1 MLADL
6 YIYYMDTVRN
16 MHACRHEGC
25 RPNSVHSFVA
35 TAPPDHVLTRV
46 KLRMQA
52 SSLGPMTSHDEQAR
66 CLADAVAAVKK
77 NAYFMRK
84 ATVRRM
90 LRNWLHALSQRAL
103 ARVFRVSKTSQ
114 TSTQVPCAVSSTVK
128 HVIMQC
134 CWWSSAGWRQPKGC
148 AALRGGAAG

>member
-1 MLADL
+1 MLANL
-6 YIYYMDTVRN
+6 YVCYICIPFRD

-25 RPNSVHSFVA
+25 SRRTVHSFVVK
-35 TAPPDHVLTRV
+35 APPDHVLTRV

-84 ATVRRM
+84 ATVRHT
-90 LRNWLHALSQRAL
+90 LRNWLHAPSQRAHVEAISFKGAISGTL
-103 ARVFRVSKTSQ
+103 TAL
-114 TSTQVPCAVSSTVK
+114 CAV
-128 HVIMQC
+128 
-134 CWWSSAGWRQPKGC
+134 
-148 AALRGGAAG
+148 